1 LDSFATVLQ
10 VYAGGLVFA
19 RIGAMVM
26 LMPGIGENV
35 VPPRI
40 RLSFAVL
47 MALLLAPLVSRSI
60 VTVPSS
66 VGAMS
71 GAVLHEVLVGLMIG
85 AVLKLF
91 VSSLTTAGEIISLQ
105 TTLSFAQTTNPAGAQ
120 TSTAVAT
127 FLSMLGLT
135 LIMVTDLHHLFI
147 GAMVK
152 SYDLFPFS
160 RPVPVGDAAELA
172 VRTVADSFKLG
183 LQLAAP
189 VLVFSIVFNLATGL
203 VGRVMPSFQIFF
215 VTSPL
220 SVILGLSLL
229 GLSLGGIAMVWTDHY
244 RDLLA
249 MFN

>member
-1 LDSFATVLQ
+1 MDSYATVLQ
-10 VYAGGLVFA
+10 VYTGGLVFA

-26 LMPGIGENV
+26 VMPGVGETV

-47 MALLLAPLVSRSI
+47 MAILMAPLVGRS
-60 VTVPSS
+60 VVSVPSS
-66 VGAMS
+66 VGAVG

-85 AVLKLF
+85 AVLRLF
-91 VSSLTTAGEIISLQ
+91 VSSLTTAGEIISIQ
-105 TTLSFAQTTNPAGAQ
+105 TSLSFAQTTNPAGAPS
-120 TSTAVAT
+120 STAVAT
-127 FLSMLGLT
+127 FLSMLGLV

-152 SYDLFPFS
+152 SYDLFPFT
-160 RPVPVGDAAELA
+160 RPVPVHDAATLA

-189 VLVFSIVFNLATGL
+189 VLVFSLVFNLATGL

-229 GLSLGGIAMVWTDHY
+229 GLSLGGIAMVWTDRY

>member
-1 LDSFATVLQ
+1 LDSYATALQ
-10 VYAGGLVFA
+10 VYVGGLVFA
-19 RIGAMVM
+19 RVGAMVM

-47 MALLLAPLVSRSI
+47 MALVLSPLVASQI
-60 VTVPSS
+60 TTVPSS
-66 VGAMS
+66 VGAVG
-71 GAVLHEVLVGLMIG
+71 GAVLHEVLIGLMIG
-85 AVLKLF
+85 GVLKMF
-91 VSSLTTAGEIISLQ
+91 VSALTTAGEIISLQ

-135 LIMVTDLHHLFI
+135 LIMVTGLHHMFI
-147 GAMVK
+147 GAIVK
-152 SYDLFPFS
+152 SYDIFPFS
-160 RPVPVGDAAELA
+160 RSVPVNDAATLA

-183 LQLAAP
+183 VQLSAP

-229 GLSLGGIAMVWTDHY
+229 GLSLGGIAMVWSSRY
-244 RDLLA
+244 ADLLA
-249 MFN
+249 VFN

>member
-47 MALLLAPLVSRSI
+47 MALLLAPLVSKSI

-160 RPVPVGDAAELA
+160 RPVPVGDAAALA

-183 LQLAAP
+183 LQLSAP

-229 GLSLGGIAMVWTDHY
+229 GLSLGGIAMVWTDRY

-249 MFN
+249 VFN

>member
-1 LDSFATVLQ
+1 MDSYATVLQ
-10 VYAGGLVFA
+10 VYTGGLVFA

-47 MALLLAPLVSRSI
+47 MAMLLAPLVSKSI

-66 VGAMS
+66 VGAVG

-160 RPVPVGDAAELA
+160 RAVPVGDAAALA

-183 LQLAAP
+183 LQLSAP

-229 GLSLGGIAMVWTDHY
+229 GLSLGGIAMVWTDRY
-244 RDLLA
+244 RELLA
-249 MFN
+249 VFN

>member
-1 LDSFATVLQ
+1 MDSYATALQ
-10 VYAGGLVFA
+10 IYVGGLVFA
-19 RIGAMVM
+19 RVGAMVM
-26 LMPGIGENV
+26 LIPGIGETV

-47 MALLLAPLVSRSI
+47 MAMLLAPLVAKT
-60 VTVPSS
+60 VHNVPSS
-66 VGAMS
+66 VGGLG
-71 GAVLHEVLVGLMIG
+71 GAVLHEVLIGLMIG
-85 AVLKLF
+85 AVLKMF
-91 VSSLTTAGEIISLQ
+91 VSALTTAGEIISLQ

-120 TSTAVAT
+120 SSTAVAT

-147 GAMVK
+147 GAIVK

-160 RPVPVGDAAELA
+160 RAVPVNDAATLA
-172 VRTVADSFKLG
+172 VRTLADSFTLG
-183 LQLAAP
+183 VQLSAP

-229 GLSLGGIAMVWTDHY
+229 GLSLGGIAMVWTDRY
-244 RDLLA
+244 RDLLTI
-249 MFN
+249 FN

>member
-47 MALLLAPLVSRSI
+47 MALLLAPLVSKSI

-183 LQLAAP
+183 LQLSAP

-249 MFN
+249 VFN

>member
-1 LDSFATVLQ
+1 MDSFATVLQ

-47 MALLLAPLVSRSI
+47 MALLLAPIVGKSI

-66 VGAMS
+66 VGAMG

-152 SYDLFPFS
+152 SYDLFPFT
-160 RPVPVGDAAELA
+160 RPVPVNDAAALA

-183 LQLAAP
+183 LQLSAP

-229 GLSLGGIAMVWTDHY
+229 GLSLGGIAMVWTDRY
-244 RDLLA
+244 RELLA
-249 MFN
+249 VFN

>member
-1 LDSFATVLQ
+1 LDSYATVLQ
-10 VYAGGLVFA
+10 VYTGGLVFA

-47 MALLLAPLVSRSI
+47 MALLLAPLVSKSI

-66 VGAMS
+66 VGAIG

-160 RPVPVGDAAELA
+160 RPVPVGDAAALA

-183 LQLAAP
+183 LQLSAP

-229 GLSLGGIAMVWTDHY
+229 GLSLGGIAMVWTDRY
-244 RDLLA
+244 RELLA
-249 MFN
+249 VFN

>member
-1 LDSFATVLQ
+1 LDSYATVLQ

-26 LMPGIGENV
+26 LMPGIGESV

-47 MALLLAPLVSRSI
+47 MAMLLAPLVSKSI

-66 VGAMS
+66 VGAVG

-91 VSSLTTAGEIISLQ
+91 VTSLTTAGEIISLQ

-160 RPVPVGDAAELA
+160 RAVPVGDAAALA

-183 LQLAAP
+183 LQLSAP

-229 GLSLGGIAMVWTDHY
+229 GLSLGGIAMVWTDRY
-244 RDLLA
+244 RELLA
-249 MFN
+249 VFN

>member
-1 LDSFATVLQ
+1 MDSFATVLQ

-47 MALLLAPLVSRSI
+47 MALLLAPLVSKSI

-183 LQLAAP
+183 LQLSAP

-229 GLSLGGIAMVWTDHY
+229 GLSLGGIAMVWTDRY

-249 MFN
+249 VFN